1 MVEIKNSS
9 TARKEE
15 LARYQILDSGLDL
28 ELDELCRLAANICN
42 TSIALVSLLD
52 DEQQWFIAKYG
63 TDLTSTPIDISF
75 CRHAL
80 KTPTELFIVK
90 DATQEER
97 FKSNPLVLGSPHI
110 KFYAG
115 ASLISP
121 NKVAIGTLC
130 VISSEAMD
138 LDDNQK
144 AALKI
149 LSRRIMHHIDSRST
163 INAQQKSLEGFARKL
178 QKITDYAPSILF
190 EYRFD
195 DDNQIVTEFISKGVE
210 LITHGK
216 IPEGA
221 IHDLTSFSEYLTTED
236 FMQLL
241 ERAYEA
247 NHLQE
252 PWSSVFPVNFSDG
265 TQLWFEMKAS
275 PEPDAGG
282 SIHWYGAVHD
292 VTAQVEYE
300 KVLEDIA
307 FDISHVLRRPVSTT
321 LGLLDLIQAS
331 SELDPEQLHFYADN
345 ARKVAEELDTFTRKL
360 NDAYS
365 ERKRKIIG
373 SKVAKKRSSF

>member
-1 MVEIKNSS
+1 MNLRSRKALVEIKNSS

-15 LARYQILDSGLDL
+15 LDRYQILDGCLDV

-42 TSIALVSLLD
+42 TPIALVSLLD

-75 CRHAL
+75 CRLAL

-115 ASLISP
+115 APLISP

-149 LSRRIMHHIDSRST
+149 LSRRIYASHRLEIDHQRATKKFGGFCKKTSKDYRLCAQHTFWIPIWWWQPNCNRIYFERSGAYYPRKNT
-163 INAQQKSLEGFARKL
+163 WGCDSWFNLFFRVSHNRRFYAAPGARLRSKSSTRTPG
-178 QKITDYAPSILF
+178 
-190 EYRFD
+190 
-195 DDNQIVTEFISKGVE
+195 
-210 LITHGK
+210 
-216 IPEGA
+216 
-221 IHDLTSFSEYLTTED
+221 
-236 FMQLL
+236 
-241 ERAYEA
+241 
-247 NHLQE
+247 HLC
-252 PWSSVFPVNFSDG
+252 FPVNFSDG

-307 FDISHVLRRPVSTT
+307 FDISHVLRRPVSTY
-321 LGLLDLIQAS
+321 LGVARFNTGELGIGPRTTALLC
-331 SELDPEQLHFYADN
+331 
-345 ARKVAEELDTFTRKL
+345 R
-360 NDAYS
+360 
-365 ERKRKIIG
+365 
-373 SKVAKKRSSF
+373 